1 MPAERS
7 RARHAD
13 KRLALRS
20 RVAQIRAE
28 IARLK
33 RDRAAVNRD
42 EFLEMTKSLRQLKK
56 NTDDLVG
63 HTRDLATQFTRI
75 AQIQVE
81 VDVIKR
87 ALVKAKLVD

>member
-1 MPAERS
+1 MPAKRI

-13 KRLALRS
+13 KRLALRN
-20 RVAQIRAE
+20 RVAQIQAE

-42 EFLEMTKSLRQLKK
+42 EFLEMTKSLRQLQK
-56 NTDDLVG
+56 NTDDLVA
-63 HTRDLATQFTRI
+63 HTKDLATQFTRI
-75 AQIQVE
+75 SQIQVE

>member
-1 MPAERS
+1 MPAKRS
-7 RARHAD
+7 RARHTD
-13 KRLALRS
+13 NRLALRN
-20 RVAQIRAE
+20 RVAQIGTE

-42 EFLEMTKSLRQLKK
+42 EFLEMTKSLRQLQQ
-56 NTDDLVG
+56 NTDELVA
-63 HTRDLATQFTRI
+63 HSKDLAIQFTRI

-87 ALVKAKLVD
+87 ALVKAKLAD